1 MTRNMVKLST
11 SVTLKELRSPPVS
24 GREKLIMSARM
35 IRMLGSISV
44 MKGLRYLMLRETCR
58 EATPVQYIDTD
69 VCVSCHVA
77 TVSIKHKLTNKYI
90 SISFC

>member
-1 MTRNMVKLST
+1 MTGLHLLSPGSMSLRMMRNMVKLST

-44 MKGLRYLMLRETCR
+44 MKGLRYLMLRNTFR
-58 EATPVQYIDTD
+58 EGTSVQYQYFAALKMF
-69 VCVSCHVA
+69 V
-77 TVSIKHKLTNKYI
+77 
-90 SISFC
+90 

>member
-1 MTRNMVKLST
+1 MTGLQWPSPGSMSLRMTRNMVKLST

-35 IRMLGSISV
+35 MRMLGSTSV

-58 EATPVQYIDTD
+58 HRASVRDRGCDTN
-69 VCVSCHVA
+69 SPQ
-77 TVSIKHKLTNKYI
+77 I
-90 SISFC
+90 